1 MPLVTIARVAVAAAT
16 YMFDKP
22 YDYVIP
28 KALEGKVVPG
38 VRVTAPFGRGN
49 RCSEALVLS
58 TYEGERSADLKVIDA
73 VLDDAPVLDQGEM
86 RLAFWLPY
94 APEFAGGILN
104 GVNLYLVTSDS
115 VSAVLYVCSG
125 LGIVCCA
132 VRRALR

>member
-86 RLAFWLPY
+86 RLAFWLRERYFCTIYDAVKTILPAGLWY
-94 APEFAGGILN
+94 RVRETYHIVGGIP
-104 GVNLYLVTSDS
+104 TD
-115 VSAVLYVCSG
+115 
-125 LGIVCCA
+125 
-132 VRRALR
+132 